1 MLLSGLC
8 QEIDEVSGRFG
19 RMVVAIGAINGTW
32 RSFAG
37 LGLAKLDDEAVAYLA
52 AGDVSYCRMD
62 PVLAADVRRYLED
75 FIHENGDLKVAV
87 FEGGRLHDFIDV
99 NVDQEIGEDGEDVN
113 VMIVQAYVMKASPKT
128 AR

>member
-1 MLLSGLC
+1 
-8 QEIDEVSGRFG
+8 
-19 RMVVAIGAINGTW
+19 
-32 RSFAG
+32 
-37 LGLAKLDDEAVAYLA
+37 
-52 AGDVSYCRMD
+52 MD
-62 PVLAADVRRYLED
+62 PVSAADFRRYLED